1 MFSKLLCKCKMFWCF
16 KSAPKIALRSHHSQ
30 ENTCA
35 RVTFLIKLQALSL
48 QLFVRT
54 RFPLNTSVGCFYYSR
69 TLTFQQKLSSGLMQ
83 FLANEHPLKKCL
95 LFHLKGS
102 LRSQDIYIFVFNFW
116 SYIKNGLIRKI
127 RSVSKFMSS

>member
-1 MFSKLLCKCKMFWCF
+1 MFWCF
-16 KSAPKIALRSHHSQ
+16 KAAPKIALRSHHSQ

-54 RFPLNTSVGCFYYSR
+54 RFPLNTSVGCFYCSR

-83 FLANEHPLKKCL
+83 FLVNEHPLKKCL

-102 LRSQDIYIFVFNFW
+102 FRSQDIYIFVFYFW